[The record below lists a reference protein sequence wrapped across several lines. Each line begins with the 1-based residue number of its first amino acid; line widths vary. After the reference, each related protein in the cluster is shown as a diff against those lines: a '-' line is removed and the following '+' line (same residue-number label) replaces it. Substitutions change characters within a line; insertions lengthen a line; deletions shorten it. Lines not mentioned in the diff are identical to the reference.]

1 MRMVDIITKKRDG
14 NKLTKEEIDYFV
26 KGFSNG
32 NIPDYQ
38 VSSLLMAIYFV
49 GMDMDETINLT
60 KSMIETGTI
69 LNLDEIKGYKVDK
82 HSTGGVGDKTTLVV
96 GPLVSSLGVVFPK
109 MSGRGL
115 GFTGGTIDK
124 LESIPG
130 FNVLLDKKDI
140 FKELNKIGMCVVS
153 QSEDLVKADKLI
165 YSLRDVTGTVPS
177 IPLIASSI
185 MSKKIASGADLISL
199 DVKVGSGA
207 FMKDLDDAIKLSK
220 CMIEIGKGFNKKVH
234 VIISNMDSPLGCAIG
249 NNLEVIE
256 AINTLNGKG
265 PKDFEKLCLE
275 FSKRIIYD
283 AKITNDLDEAYKLCY
298 DNLHNGKAFNKFKEF
313 VKAQGGDIKYIDN
326 PDLFDKAK
334 NIIEIKSNKKGYINK
349 IIANKIGIS
358 SMKLGAGR
366 EKKED
371 IIDFTAGIILNKKP
385 EDFVNIG
392 DVLATIHTNK
402 DNIND
407 VINDILDTFI
417 ISDKNIKE
425 ELIIK
430 FLD

>member
-1 MRMVDIITKKRDG
+1 MRMVDVITKKRDG
-14 NKLTKEEIDYFV
+14 NKLTKEEIDFFV

-32 NIPDYQ
+32 SIPDYQ

-49 GMDMDETINLT
+49 GMDMEETINLT
-60 KSMIETGTI
+60 RSMIETGVV
-69 LNLDEIKGYKVDK
+69 LDLDEIKGYKVDK
-82 HSTGGVGDKTTLVV
+82 HSTGGVGDKTSLVV
-96 GPLVSSLGVVFPK
+96 GPLVASLGVIFPK

-130 FNVLLDKKDI
+130 FNVLLDKKAI
-140 FKELNKIGMCVVS
+140 FKELKEIGMCIVS

-207 FMKDLDDAIKLSK
+207 FMKDLDNAIKLSK

-256 AINTLNGKG
+256 AINTLKGNG

-326 PDLFDKAK
+326 PDLFLKAK

-371 IIDFTAGIILNKKP
+371 IIDFSAGIILNKKP

-392 DVLATIHTNK
+392 DVIATIYTNK
-402 DNIND
+402 DNFDD
-407 VINDILDTFI
+407 VIKDILDSFI
-417 ISDKNIKE
+417 ISNKNIKE

-430 FLD
+430 FMD

>member
-1 MRMVDIITKKRDG
+1 MRMVDVITKKRDG

-32 NIPDYQ
+32 SIPDYQ

-49 GMDMDETINLT
+49 GMDMEETINLT
-60 KSMIETGTI
+60 RSMIETGI
-69 LNLDEIKGYKVDK
+69 VLDLDEIKGFKVDK
-82 HSTGGVGDKTTLVV
+82 HSTGGVGDKTSLVV
-96 GPLVSSLGVVFPK
+96 GPLVTSLGVVFPK

-140 FKELNKIGMCVVS
+140 FKQLNEIGMCIVS
-153 QSEDLVKADKLI
+153 QTEDLVKADKLI

-185 MSKKIASGADLISL
+185 MSKKIASGAALISL

-207 FMKDLDDAIKLSK
+207 FM
-220 CMIEIGKGFNKKVH
+220 KKVH
-234 VIISNMDSPLGCAIG
+234 VIISNMDSPLGCAIA

-256 AINTLNGKG
+256 AINTLKGNG

-283 AKITNDLDEAYKLCY
+283 AKITNDLDEAYRLCY

-313 VKAQGGDIKYIDN
+313 VKAQGGNVSYIDN

-334 NIIEIKSNKKGYINK
+334 NVIEIKSNKKGYINK
-349 IIANKIGIS
+349 IIANQIGVS

-371 IIDFTAGIILNKKP
+371 KIDFTAGIILNKKP
-385 EDFVNIG
+385 EDYVNVG
-392 DVLATIHTNK
+392 DVIAKIYTNK
-402 DNIND
+402 DKVDN
-407 VINDILDTFI
+407 VINDILDSFI

>member
-1 MRMVDIITKKRDG
+1 MRMVDVITKKRDG
-14 NKLTKEEIDYFV
+14 NKLTKEEIDFFV

-32 NIPDYQ
+32 TIPDYQ

-49 GMDMDETINLT
+49 GMDMEETINLT
-60 KSMIETGTI
+60 RSMIETGVV
-69 LNLDEIKGYKVDK
+69 LDLDEIKGYKVDK
-82 HSTGGVGDKTTLVV
+82 HSTGGVGDKTSLVV
-96 GPLVSSLGVVFPK
+96 GPLVASLGVIFPK

-140 FKELNKIGMCVVS
+140 FKQLNEIGMCIVS
-153 QSEDLVKADKLI
+153 QTEDLVKADKLI

-207 FMKDLDDAIKLSK
+207 FMKDLDNAIKLSK

-256 AINTLNGKG
+256 AINTLKGYG

-283 AKITNDLDEAYKLCY
+283 AKIINDLDEAYKLCY

-313 VKAQGGDIKYIDN
+313 VKAQGGNVSYIDN

-334 NIIEIKSNKKGYINK
+334 NVIEIKSNKKGYINK
-349 IIANKIGIS
+349 IIANQIGVS

-371 IIDFTAGIILNKKP
+371 KIDFTAGIILNKKP
-385 EDFVNIG
+385 EDYVNVG
-392 DVLATIHTNK
+392 DVIATIYTNK
-402 DNIND
+402 DNVDN
-407 VINDILDTFI
+407 VINDILDSFI

-430 FLD
+430 FLE